1 MMKTISK
8 FVFFVFLGLI
18 LFVPKVSYAQK
29 AFSSTSNNTSS
40 DAVMMDAW
48 SFMKENSSEYSR
60 FQKEFGE
67 GYSERSMRMQCGPAT
82 CNIDTQIC
90 MVKSERLSR
99 KERRKAKDRTD
110 LGTDLGGTGQ
120 ALSRQGR
127 LFGEGRHLLTYA
139 CVLNKDVSSYQ
150 KSGYDIYDTDSNVED
165 KRKRDRKTDTCFTAK
180 GENAGK
186 YCVRIIGNTVE
197 VRSVTGRGDGCQVI
211 PVAWYNNRKCVF
223 CSLMGGVFAA
233 ADHIAIVSQ
242 EVLSY
247 SFAIVIALGLLIWIA
262 MKTVSFVSSM
272 TKQDAAKYITELIKQ
287 SYKFVIVFVILSN
300 YGAAFDII
308 VRPLLRA
315 GLSFGQSFVSVQN
328 IKDRYAMY
336 YDESDPADVSILVKN
351 KNDDD
356 FPIDYAKN
364 IDNQFFDF
372 GTYVAMENFA
382 YNVNLNYSFLQTV
395 GSSLF
400 CLGWRYAMG
409 RTGEGLEF
417 GLGFACMIYGG
428 MLSSFG
434 FLLCMAFIF
443 YLLDAVVQ
451 LGIVGGL
458 LPFLIASWPF
468 KITSKYTST
477 GFKMFLNSVFTFMM
491 MGFVVK
497 VTILLIDNAIG
508 GSSNEADKMAS
519 GLMMLATAVDNV
531 QTDTLRKMVDV
542 LSVGFCVLVFASIMG
557 FLLLSKVA
565 ELTSKFASGGM
576 KGSASSLATMAAST
590 LKGAAGKLMAPTS
603 KALGKK
609 AEDLTAGAAKFA
621 GNVLTAKH
629 LRGAI
634 AKRSRAARI
643 KGSRPSNATLGSS
656 K

>member
-1 MMKTISK
+1 MMIKMISK
-8 FVFFVFLGLI
+8 LLFFTFFAGLLI
-18 LFVPKVSYAQK
+18 APAYSHARKH
-29 AFSSTSNNTSS
+29 TSAS
-40 DAVMMDAW
+40 DDVMMDAW
-48 SFMKENSSEYSR
+48 SFMEDNSSEYSR
-60 FQKEFGE
+60 FQEKFGK
-67 GYSERSMRMQCGPAT
+67 GYSEGSMQMQCGPRT

-99 KERRKAKDRTD
+99 KERRKAKNRTADD
-110 LGTDLGGTGQ
+110 LEVEGQ

-150 KSGYDIYDTDSNVED
+150 KRGYDIYDTDSNVEG
-165 KRKRDRKTDTCFTAK
+165 KKKRDRKTDTCFKAK
-180 GENAGK
+180 GEDAGQ
-186 YCVRIIGNTVE
+186 YCVRVIGNTVE

-223 CSLMGGVFAA
+223 CSLMGGIFAA
-233 ADHIAIVSQ
+233 ADNISVISQ
-242 EVLSY
+242 EALAY

-287 SYKFVIVFVILSN
+287 SYKFVVIFVILSN
-300 YGAAFDII
+300 YGAAFDVII
-308 VRPLLRA
+308 RPILKA
-315 GLSFGQSFVSVQN
+315 GLSFGQSFVNVQN
-328 IKDRYAMY
+328 IKERYVEY
-336 YDESDPADVSILVKN
+336 YSESDPADVSVLIKN
-351 KNDDD
+351 RNDED
-356 FPIDYAKN
+356 FPKDYAKN
-364 IDNQFFDF
+364 IDNKFFDF
-372 GTYVAMENFA
+372 TTYVAMENFA

-400 CLGWRYAMG
+400 CLGWRYTMG
-409 RTGEGLEF
+409 KTGEGLEF
-417 GLGFACMIYGG
+417 GLGFSSMIYGG
-428 MLSSFG
+428 MLSAFG

-508 GSSNEADKMAS
+508 AGSGESNKMAS

-531 QTDTLRKMVDV
+531 QTDTIRNMVDV
-542 LSVGFCVLVFASIMG
+542 FSVGFCVLMFASIMG

-590 LKGAAGKLMAPTS
+590 AKGMASKIMAPTA

-609 AEDLTAGAAKFA
+609 AEDLTARGGKFA
-621 GNVLTAKH
+621 ADVLTAKH
-629 LRGAI
+629 LRNAI
-634 AKRSRAARI
+634 SKRNRAAKI
-643 KGSRPSNATLGSS
+643 KGARPNSSATLGG
-656 K
+656 